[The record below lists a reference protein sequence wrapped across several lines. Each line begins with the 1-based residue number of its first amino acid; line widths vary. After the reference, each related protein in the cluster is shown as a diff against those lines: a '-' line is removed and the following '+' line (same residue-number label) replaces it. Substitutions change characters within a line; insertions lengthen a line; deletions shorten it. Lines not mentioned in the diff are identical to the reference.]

1 MIAPSRAARSAIGR
15 KFTSMA
21 LAVAATGAL
30 GSVLATS
37 PAQAQFTVFDPTNY
51 SQNLLTAARS
61 LQQINNQ
68 IQSLQHEASMLLNQA
83 KNLTTINFPEVQAI
97 TQRLQQID
105 QLMSQARGIQFHV
118 TTTAQQYSQ
127 MFPSTFNP
135 ALTGNALV
143 AAARARLD
151 ASLAAFGQTMSVQ
164 SQIAENVSTDAATLN
179 DIVSRSQS
187 SEGALAVGQATNQ
200 LLALAAKQQFQ
211 TQSMMAAQYRAEA
224 IEQARRVQM
233 ESDARA
239 ATQKFLGSGSAY
251 TPAPPGK

>member
-1 MIAPSRAARSAIGR
+1 MTAIFRFARSKIGR
-15 KFTSMA
+15 NFT
-21 LAVAATGAL
+21 VAILFAIAASGAL
-30 GSVLATS
+30 PVA

-68 IQSLQHEASMLLNQA
+68 IQSLQHQATMLLNQA

-105 QLMSQARGIQFHV
+105 QLMSQARGIQFRV

-127 MFPSTFNP
+127 LFPSTFNP
-135 ALTGNALV
+135 ALRGNALV

-151 ASLAAFGQTMSVQ
+151 ASLDALGQTVSVQ
-164 SQIAENVSTDAATLN
+164 SQIAENVSTDAQTLN
-179 DIVSRSQS
+179 GIVSRSQS
-187 SEGALAVGQATNQ
+187 AEGALAVGQATNQ